1 MVGNFKILS
10 LTLVMALVLAAGTA
24 LAAETGGPITMVAVP
39 TLNNTLEVPGTDVY
53 YVTTNGVPR
62 LVFFADKGRAAQNPP
77 VAIYLNN
84 SLVLKEFRNGH

>member
-1 MVGNFKILS
+1 MFGKFQFLG
-10 LTLVMALVLAAGTA
+10 LTLGMVLFLAAGTA

-62 LVFFADKGRAAQNPP
+62 MVFFADKGQASLKPP